1 MKTLFTTNN
10 IRTHF
15 PSAADTSII
24 LSFNQMISQLTE
36 ERFSSTQ
43 QLNNYKNYL
52 STIKKN
58 VYINSLS
65 KVIDSLLMI
74 YTITPVTTQLFPSL
88 DITIKSELTSTLYS
102 QFLENE
108 NINMDPAILN
118 IFKEIKSL
126 NII

>member
-74 YTITPVTTQLFPSL
+74 YKITPVTTQLFPSL